1 MCNSG
6 VGQTP
11 VVDGQV
17 YYFGVNGLSN
27 GLAVM
32 ADKETWSLWDH
43 ITGEAFDGPLKG
55 HKLDVWPISLTTA
68 EAALAKYPDITIS
81 LSGYR
86 SFRMWLFR
94 LLHRHKIR
102 ARGTLPLPFF
112 HTMSSKTDP
121 RLPRMTQGLGVIV
134 DKQTRFYPMRVIP
147 DEGIE
152 ETWHGRILHIQ
163 KGEIDRVP
171 YAVWGDSDEKPMQL
185 LTRWYG
191 FSFTYPHCTIYE

>member
-1 MCNSG
+1 
-6 VGQTP
+6 
-11 VVDGQV
+11 
-17 YYFGVNGLSN
+17 
-27 GLAVM
+27 M
-32 ADKETWSLWDH
+32 ADKETWSQWDH
-43 ITGEAFDGPLKG
+43 ITGEAFDGPLQG

-68 EAALAKYPDITIS
+68 EAALAEYPDITIS
-81 LSGYR
+81 LSDYR

-94 LLHRHKIR
+94 LLHRRKIR

-112 HTMSSKTDP
+112 RTMSSKTDP

-134 DKQTRFYPMRVIP
+134 GKEVRFYPMQTIP

-152 ETWHGRILHIQ
+152 EVWHGRFLHIQ

-171 YAVWGDSDEKPMQL
+171 YAVWGDSGEKPMQL